1 VYLESP
7 WRAVDRFEWF
17 YYSELLCFYF
27 DHGRSGNERAGLG
40 EFMIRK
46 LTPRTDRSILQVV
59 RVMDNLVLM

>member
-1 VYLESP
+1 
-7 WRAVDRFEWF
+7 
-17 YYSELLCFYF
+17 
-27 DHGRSGNERAGLG
+27 LG